1 MDLEVLRLNSLF
13 ANERRKISN
22 MERIVCLL
30 IGYVFGIF
38 QTGYF
43 YGKTKNIDIRQYGS
57 GNAGTTNTLRTLGWK
72 AGVITFAGDCLKC
85 VFAVLVTRFIFGADH
100 DLLSLLSMYTGAG
113 VVLGHNYPFYMNF
126 KGGKGIAATAGLILT
141 THPIM
146 FLIVAVIFAGI
157 VLKTRYVSLGSIV
170 IMFVYIIEV
179 FVYGSMGGFGLN
191 PPYLYEV
198 YGVAIFLS
206 AMAIYRHRANIKRL
220 LAGTENKFGVINKVK

>member
-1 MDLEVLRLNSLF
+1 
-13 ANERRKISN
+13 
-22 MERIVCLL
+22 MERIICLI

-72 AGVITFAGDCLKC
+72 AGVITFIGDSLKC
-85 VFAVLVTRFIFGADH
+85 VLAVLVIRLIYGADH
-100 DLLSLLSMYTGAG
+100 ELLSMLTMYTGAG

-126 KGGKGIAATAGLILT
+126 KGGKGIAATVGLILT

-146 FLIVAVIFAGI
+146 FLSVAAIFAGI
-157 VLKTRYVSLGSIV
+157 VLTTKYVSLASIV
-170 IMFVYIIEV
+170 IMVVYIIEV
-179 FVYGSMGGFGLN
+179 FVYGSMGGFHLST
-191 PPYLYEV
+191 PYLYEV
-198 YGVAIFLS
+198 YAVAIFLS
-206 AMAIYRHRANIKRL
+206 AMAIYRHRANVKRL